1 MSRGAHRLS
10 FLQENPEVSYIAIV
24 LASLVAAP
32 FLQRLIGTILLRFTI
47 RRAETVVDDLV
58 VDALRPYRF
67 VYAIPATLAYF
78 LADWLSAYGYEVR
91 LFSGLAL
98 VVIATETGI
107 KVLSAAAAVIR
118 HRAGE
123 KGVSSTGFIDL
134 LKILV
139 VLFAIAVAA
148 AITIDTDLLTLL
160 GGLGAAT
167 AVAGFIFKDTLH
179 SIFASMKIA
188 SWGLI
193 REGDWIYVPSFN
205 ADGPVE
211 HIGLYDI
218 KVRNW
223 DLTTSLIPTHRI
235 LEVANTNFA
244 SMQRDARARRI
255 QETFLFDVTSVR
267 LCDRELLDRL
277 KAVTLI
283 EDLVAA
289 KIEALGDNDNPGY
302 DPELATEV
310 ATNFELFTVYLDRY
324 LRTRKDL
331 NTKQRFVLIRTLAP
345 TAHGIPLDIF
355 AFVRQTDL
363 IGFSNVQTSIFN
375 HMLAMI
381 GLFDLRLHQTAMEH

>member
-1 MSRGAHRLS
+1 VQALAS
-10 FLQENPEVSYIAIV
+10 QNPV
-24 LASLVAAP
+24 LALAVALVAAVVLSL
-32 FLQRLIGTILLRFTI
+32 FLQRAIGRVALRLAI
-47 RRAETVVDDLV
+47 RTESVVDDLI
-58 VDALRPYRF
+58 VDALRPFRF
-67 VYAIPATLAYF
+67 VHALPAALAFF
-78 LADWLSAYGYEVR
+78 LSGHAEPYDYGVR
-91 LFSGLAL
+91 LISGLVL
-98 VVIATETGI
+98 VVIAAETGV
-107 KVLSAAAAVIR
+107 KVLSAVAAVIR
-118 HRAGE
+118 HRSGE
-123 KGVSSTGFIDL
+123 KGVSSTGYIDL
-134 LKILV
+134 LKIFV
-139 VLFAIAVAA
+139 VLLAIALAA

-179 SIFASMKIA
+179 SIFASIKIA

-223 DLTTSLIPTHRI
+223 DLTTSLIPTHKI

-255 QETFLFDVTSVR
+255 QETFMFDVTSVR

-277 KAVTLI
+277 KVVRFI
-283 EDLVAA
+283 EDLVAS
-289 KIEALGDNDNPGY
+289 KIEALGGRDGPGH
-302 DPELATEV
+302 DPDLASTV
-310 ATNFELFTVYLDRY
+310 ATNFELFAAYVDGY
-324 LRTRKDL
+324 LRSRKDL

-345 TAHGIPLDIF
+345 TDRGIPLDIF
-355 AFVRQTDL
+355 AFVRKTDL

-375 HMLAMI
+375 HLLAMI
-381 GLFDLRLHQTAMEH
+381 GLFDLRLHQVVMQR

>member
-1 MSRGAHRLS
+1 MS
-10 FLQENPEVSYIAIV
+10 FLQENKEISLIAIV
-24 LASLVAAP
+24 LVALVAAP
-32 FLQRLIGTILLRFTI
+32 YLQRLIGTVLLRLTI
-47 RRAETVVDDLV
+47 RRADTVVDDLI

-67 VYAIPATLAYF
+67 VYAIPATLAYL
-78 LADWLSAYGYEVR
+78 LADWVPTYGYEAR
-91 LFSGLAL
+91 LVSGLAL
-98 VVIATETGI
+98 VFIATETGI

-139 VLFAIAVAA
+139 VLLAIAFAA

-223 DLTTSLIPTHRI
+223 DLTTSLIPTHKV

-255 QETFLFDVTSVR
+255 QETFMFDVTSVR
-267 LCDRELLDRL
+267 LCDRQLLDRL
-277 KAVTLI
+277 KAVPLI
-283 EDLVAA
+283 EDIVAA
-289 KIEALGDNDNPGY
+289 KLETLGDHDGPGH
-302 DPELATEV
+302 DPELATQV
-310 ATNFELFTVYLDRY
+310 ATNFELFSVYLDRY

-345 TAHGIPLDIF
+345 NQHGIPLDIF
-355 AFVRQTDL
+355 AFVRETDL
-363 IGFSNVQTSIFN
+363 IGFSNVQTKIFN
-375 HMLAMI
+375 HMLSMI
-381 GLFDLRLHQTAMEH
+381 GIFDLRLHQAVVEH

>member
-1 MSRGAHRLS
+1 VSDFFQQNSELS
-10 FLQENPEVSYIAIV
+10 FIVVVV
-24 LASLVAAP
+24 LAVAASP
-32 FLQRLIGTILLRFTI
+32 FIQRLIGRVALRVAI
-47 RRAETVVDDLV
+47 RTETVIDDLI
-58 VDALRPYRF
+58 VDALRPFRF
-67 VYAIPATLAYF
+67 TYAIPTALAFF
-78 LADWLSAYGYEVR
+78 LADWLAPYDYETR
-91 LFSGLAL
+91 LLSGLLL
-98 VVIATETGI
+98 VFIAAETGV
-107 KVLSAAAAVIR
+107 KVLSATAAVIR
-118 HRAGE
+118 HRSGE
-123 KGVSSTGFIDL
+123 QGVSSTGYIDL

-139 VLFAIAVAA
+139 VLLAIAFAV

-179 SIFASMKIA
+179 SIFASIKIA

-223 DLTTSLIPTHRI
+223 DLTTSLIPTHKV

-255 QETFLFDVTSVR
+255 QDTFMFDVTSVR

-277 KAVTLI
+277 KKISLI
-283 EDLVAA
+283 EDLVVS
-289 KIEALGDNDNPGY
+289 KIEALGEHDGPGH
-302 DPELATEV
+302 DPELASMV
-310 ATNFELFTVYLDRY
+310 ATNFELFATYLDRY
-324 LRTRKDL
+324 LRSRKDL
-331 NTKQRFVLIRTLAP
+331 NTRQRFVLIRTLAP
-345 TAHGIPLDIF
+345 TERGIPLDIF
-355 AFVRQTDL
+355 AFVRKTDL

-375 HMLAMI
+375 HMLTMV
-381 GLFDLRLHQTAMEH
+381 GLFDLRLHQTAMER

>member
-1 MSRGAHRLS
+1 MS
-10 FLQENPEVSYIAIV
+10 FLQENPEVSFIAIV
-24 LASLVAAP
+24 MVALVAAP
-32 FLQRLIGTILLRFTI
+32 YLQRLIGTVLLRLTI
-47 RRAETVVDDLV
+47 RRADTVVDDLI

-78 LADWLSAYGYEVR
+78 LADWLSTYGYEAR
-91 LFSGLAL
+91 LVSGLAL
-98 VVIATETGI
+98 VFIATETGI

-139 VLFAIAVAA
+139 VLFAIAFAA

-223 DLTTSLIPTHRI
+223 DLTTSLIPTHKV

-255 QETFLFDVTSVR
+255 QETFMFDVTSVR
-267 LCDRELLDRL
+267 LCDRKLLDRL
-277 KAVTLI
+277 KAVPLL

-289 KIEALGDNDNPGY
+289 KLEALGEHDSPGY
-302 DPELATEV
+302 NHELATE
-310 ATNFELFTVYLDRY
+310 AGTNFELFAVYLDRY

-345 TAHGIPLDIF
+345 NQHGIPLDIF
-355 AFVRQTDL
+355 AFVRKTDL
-363 IGFSNVQTSIFN
+363 IGFSNVQTNIFN
-375 HMLAMI
+375 HILSMI
-381 GLFDLRLHQTAMEH
+381 GLFDLRLHQAAMER

>member
-1 MSRGAHRLS
+1 MS
-10 FLQENPEVSYIAIV
+10 FLQENKEVSFIAIV
-24 LASLVAAP
+24 LVALVAAP
-32 FLQRLIGTILLRFTI
+32 YLQRLIGTVLLRLTI
-47 RRAETVVDDLV
+47 RRADTVVDDLI

-67 VYAIPATLAYF
+67 VYAIPATLAYL
-78 LADWLSAYGYEVR
+78 LADWLPTYGYEVR
-91 LFSGLAL
+91 LVSGLAL
-98 VVIATETGI
+98 VFIATETGI
-107 KVLSAAAAVIR
+107 NVLSAAAAVIR

-139 VLFAIAVAA
+139 VLFAIALAA

-223 DLTTSLIPTHRI
+223 DLTTSLIPTHKV

-255 QETFLFDVTSVR
+255 QETFMFDVTSVR
-267 LCDRELLDRL
+267 LCDRQLLNRL
-277 KAVTLI
+277 QAVPLI
-283 EDLVAA
+283 EDLVVA
-289 KIEALGDNDNPGY
+289 KIEALGDHDGPGH
-302 DPELATEV
+302 DPELATQV
-310 ATNFELFTVYLDRY
+310 ATNFELFSVYLDRY

-331 NTKQRFVLIRTLAP
+331 NTKQRFVLVRTLAP
-345 TAHGIPLDIF
+345 NQRGIPLDIF
-355 AFVRQTDL
+355 AFVRKTDL
-363 IGFSNVQTSIFN
+363 IGFSNVQTNIFN
-375 HMLAMI
+375 HMLSMI
-381 GLFDLRLHQTAMEH
+381 GLFDLRLHQAIAER

>member
-1 MSRGAHRLS
+1 MSGFIYQNPELS
-10 FLQENPEVSYIAIV
+10 FVVIV
-24 LASLVAAP
+24 AVALAVAP
-32 FLQRLIGTILLRFTI
+32 FLQRLIGRVALRIAI
-47 RRAETVVDDLV
+47 RTETVIDDLI

-67 VYAIPATLAYF
+67 VYAIPTALAYF
-78 LADWLSAYGYEVR
+78 LSDWSAPYGYEVR
-91 LFSGLAL
+91 LLSGLLL
-98 VVIATETGI
+98 VFIAAETGV
-107 KVLSAAAAVIR
+107 KVLSAVAAVIR
-118 HRAGE
+118 HRSRE
-123 KGVSSTGFIDL
+123 KGVSSTGYIDL

-139 VLFAIAVAA
+139 VLLAIAFAA

-179 SIFASMKIA
+179 SIFASIKIA

-223 DLTTSLIPTHRI
+223 DLTTSLIPTHKV

-255 QETFLFDVTSVR
+255 QDTFMFDVTSVR
-267 LCDRELLDRL
+267 LCDRKLLDRL
-277 KAVTLI
+277 KTVPLI
-283 EDLVAA
+283 EDLVVS
-289 KIEALGDNDNPGY
+289 KIEALRDHDGPGH
-302 DPELATEV
+302 DPELASTI
-310 ATNFELFTVYLDRY
+310 ATNFELFAAYLDRY
-324 LRTRKDL
+324 LRSRKDL
-331 NTKQRFVLIRTLAP
+331 NSRQRFVLVRTLAP
-345 TAHGIPLDIF
+345 TERGIPLDIF
-355 AFVRQTDL
+355 AFARKTDL

-381 GLFDLRLHQTAMEH
+381 GLFDLRLHQTETKR

>member
-1 MSRGAHRLS
+1 VSDFLQQNSELS
-10 FLQENPEVSYIAIV
+10 FIVVVV
-24 LASLVAAP
+24 LAVAASP
-32 FLQRLIGTILLRFTI
+32 VIQRLIGRVALRVAI
-47 RRAETVVDDLV
+47 RTETVIDDLI
-58 VDALRPYRF
+58 VDALRPFRF
-67 VYAIPATLAYF
+67 AYAIPTALAFF
-78 LADWLSAYGYEVR
+78 LADWLAPYDYETR
-91 LFSGLAL
+91 LLSGLLL
-98 VVIATETGI
+98 VFIAAETGV

-118 HRAGE
+118 HRSGE
-123 KGVSSTGFIDL
+123 QGVSSTGYIDL
-134 LKILV
+134 FKILV
-139 VLFAIAVAA
+139 VLLAIAFAA

-179 SIFASMKIA
+179 SIFASIKIA

-223 DLTTSLIPTHRI
+223 DLTTSLIPTHKV

-255 QETFLFDVTSVR
+255 QDTFMFDVTSVR

-277 KAVTLI
+277 KKISLI
-283 EDLVAA
+283 EDLVVS
-289 KIEALGDNDNPGY
+289 KIEALGEHDGPGH
-302 DPELATEV
+302 DPELASTV
-310 ATNFELFTVYLDRY
+310 ATNFELFATYLDRY
-324 LRTRKDL
+324 LRSRKDL
-331 NTKQRFVLIRTLAP
+331 NTRQRFVLIRTLAP
-345 TAHGIPLDIF
+345 TERGIPLDIF
-355 AFVRQTDL
+355 AFVRKTDL

-375 HMLAMI
+375 HMLTMV
-381 GLFDLRLHQTAMEH
+381 GLFDLRLHQTAMER